1 MKATVVLLL
10 FVLTAAAIAYNSRQ
24 DIEDGTAAEEGKTF
38 DDLYSNHRTAG
49 IVSGISVLFTVIV
62 IEW

>member
-1 MKATVVLLL
+1 V
-10 FVLTAAAIAYNSRQ
+10 TAAAIAYNARE
-24 DIEDGTAAEEGKTF
+24 DINDGTAAREGKTF

-49 IVSGISVLFTVIV
+49 ILSATSVLLTVIV